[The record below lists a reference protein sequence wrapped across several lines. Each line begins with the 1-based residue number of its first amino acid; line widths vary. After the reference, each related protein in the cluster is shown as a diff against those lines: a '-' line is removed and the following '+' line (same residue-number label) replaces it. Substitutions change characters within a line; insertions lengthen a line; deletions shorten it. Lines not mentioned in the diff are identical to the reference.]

1 MQCDRNNIKHAGNIQ
16 SLWLYFSVFQPR
28 PRTYTCSC
36 DWKGGD
42 AKYVWNGTE
51 FAFYEQHNIK
61 ANDLKKIKMM
71 IDENSDLIIRHWN
84 RYFGKEENNED

>member
-1 MQCDRNNIKHAGNIQ
+1 MC
-16 SLWLYFSVFQPR
+16 
-28 PRTYTCSC
+28 
-36 DWKGGD
+36 
-42 AKYVWNGTE
+42 GTE
-51 FAFYEQHNIK
+51 QNLRFYEQHNIK

>member
-1 MQCDRNNIKHAGNIQ
+1 MPEIFRAFGFTF
-16 SLWLYFSVFQPR
+16 LFFSHDHEPIHVHVIG
-28 PRTYTCSC
+28 
-36 DWKGGD
+36 KGGD

-61 ANDLKKIKMM
+61 ANDLKKIKRM

>member
-1 MQCDRNNIKHAGNIQ
+1 MWIEGGRLKEYGDVEEVCDE
-16 SLWLYFSVFQPR
+16 
-28 PRTYTCSC
+28 
-36 DWKGGD
+36 
-42 AKYVWNGTE
+42 YVWNGTE

>member
-16 SLWLYFSVFQPR
+16 SLWLYFSVFQPIHVHVIG
-28 PRTYTCSC
+28 
-36 DWKGGD
+36 KGGD